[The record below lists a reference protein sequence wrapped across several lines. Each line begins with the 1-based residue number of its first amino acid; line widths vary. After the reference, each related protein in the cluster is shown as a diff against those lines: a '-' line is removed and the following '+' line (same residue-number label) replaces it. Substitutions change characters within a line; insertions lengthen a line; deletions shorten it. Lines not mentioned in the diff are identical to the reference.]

1 MAEIKISII
10 ADAKH
15 AQAALDGV
23 SGRVRELVKS
33 GGGLQGLNAGLM
45 NFNAAISA
53 VGAIYGQVS
62 GVVQRLVGDTME
74 YAAQVR
80 DLSRATGM
88 SAEDTS
94 RLIQVADDM
103 TISYESLGAAARV
116 AAKQGITLST
126 DALAQMADEY
136 LRLQP
141 GAERSAY
148 LLERFG
154 KNGLEMGKLL
164 EQGSQAI
171 RDMSDSMDES
181 MILTQSDVDAARELE
196 IAWDNLS
203 DMATGLQYAIGK
215 QLIPVLTS
223 AATATQTLL
232 TWEDQLDAQYRT
244 HAKEIERTIPV
255 WDDYARELVRSALAS
270 GQLHGMEARKAQAL
284 LDGKIAAENQA
295 AVLEDLVGELNGTT
309 SAQWS
314 ATQQTLA
321 LNEAMGGSTAGL
333 HLMAEQ
339 AAQFAPVLD
348 DKLMPATVD
357 ARTAMQELT
366 KELLFNQAAQGL
378 DAKAA
383 LELAGAMGLVKPATL
398 DALQQLEA
406 LKTKYDANADGAID
420 AAEAASGYT
429 TAVVQMAD
437 GLQARKTQMDD
448 QYDMMIDDLDTAE
461 RYTEELKTR
470 VEQIPDRRVT
480 VTVAADVDERL
491 EEFRVGVI
499 RSKYQERAAGGP
511 VWAGQ
516 SYLVGERGP
525 ELFMPSQSG
534 TIVPNNITNNFSL
547 AFSGASV
554 SDVLRALQ
562 VIEVLHG

>member
-10 ADAKH
+10 ADAKR
-15 AQAALDGV
+15 AKAALDGV

-53 VGAIYGQVS
+53 IGTVYSQVS
-62 GVVQRLVGDTME
+62 SVVQRLVGDTME

-103 TISYESLGAAARV
+103 TISYEALGAAARV

-126 DALAQMADEY
+126 DALAQMSDEY

-148 LLERFG
+148 LLEHFG
-154 KNGLEMGKLL
+154 KQGHEMGKLL

-203 DMATGLQYAIGK
+203 DMATGLQYTIGK

-223 AATATQTLL
+223 AATATQTLI
-232 TWEDQLDAQYRT
+232 TWQGSISDAYQQHEQDVFATAATYRDYQLEMIRA
-244 HAKEIERTIPV
+244 
-255 WDDYARELVRSALAS
+255 ALAA
-270 GQLHGMEARKAQAL
+270 GELHDMEARKAQAL
-284 LDGKIAAENQA
+284 LDGAIAAEHQDDVLGSLTDALGLQSELAYNA
-295 AVLEDLVGELNGTT
+295 RDATTEWMDAHDGTDIEDFSAVLTGQL
-309 SAQWS
+309 Q
-314 ATQQTLA
+314 
-321 LNEAMGGSTAGL
+321 
-333 HLMAEQ
+333 
-339 AAQFAPVLD
+339 
-348 DKLMPATVD
+348 PAIVD
-357 ARTAMQELT
+357 ANVAMQELT
-366 KELLFNQAAQGL
+366 TKLLYTQAAAGL

-398 DALQQLEA
+398 ETMQQLEA
-406 LKTKYDANADGAID
+406 IKTKYDANADGAID

-429 TAVVQMAD
+429 TAVTQMAN
-437 GLQARKTQMDD
+437 GVQARKTQMDD
-448 QYDMMIDDLDTAE
+448 QYDMMIDDLDTAK
-461 RYTEELKTR
+461 RYAEEFKTK

-525 ELFMPSQSG
+525 ELFLPSQSG

>member
-10 ADAKH
+10 ADAKR

-53 VGAIYGQVS
+53 IGTVYSQVS
-62 GVVQRLVGDTME
+62 SVVQRLIGDTME

-154 KNGLEMGKLL
+154 KQGLEMGKLL

-203 DMATGLQYAIGK
+203 DMATGLQYTIGK

-223 AATATQTLL
+223 AATATQTLI
-232 TWEDQLDAQYRT
+232 TWQGNISAAYQQHERDVFATAQTYRDYQL
-244 HAKEIERTIPV
+244 EM
-255 WDDYARELVRSALAS
+255 VRAALAA
-270 GQLHGMEARKAQAL
+270 GELHGMEARKAQAL
-284 LDGKIAAENQA
+284 LDGKIAIEQQDSVLRSLNDALGLQSELAYNA
-295 AVLEDLVGELNGTT
+295 RDATTDWMDAHDGTALEDF
-309 SAQWS
+309 S
-314 ATQQTLA
+314 ATLSDELQ
-321 LNEAMGGSTAGL
+321 
-333 HLMAEQ
+333 
-339 AAQFAPVLD
+339 
-348 DKLMPATVD
+348 PAVVD
-357 ARTAMQELT
+357 ASVAMQELT
-366 KELLFNQAAQGL
+366 TRLLYNQAAAGL
-378 DAKAA
+378 DSKSA

-398 DALQQLEA
+398 ETMQQLEA
-406 LKTKYDANADGAID
+406 LKTRYDANADGAID
-420 AAEAASGYT
+420 AEEAASGYT
-429 TAVVQMAD
+429 TAVVQMAN

-448 QYDMMIDDLDTAE
+448 QYDLMIDDLDTAK
-461 RYTEELKTR
+461 RYAEELKTR
-470 VEQIPDRRVT
+470 VEQIPDRRVA
-480 VTVAADVDERL
+480 VTVEADIDERL
-491 EEFRVGVI
+491 EQYGTGGV
-499 RSKYQERAAGGP
+499 RDRLGGYQARALGGP

-516 SYLVGERGP
+516 PYLVGERGP
-525 ELFMPSQSG
+525 ELFLPSQNG
-534 TIVPNNITNNFSL
+534 TVVPNNITNNFSL